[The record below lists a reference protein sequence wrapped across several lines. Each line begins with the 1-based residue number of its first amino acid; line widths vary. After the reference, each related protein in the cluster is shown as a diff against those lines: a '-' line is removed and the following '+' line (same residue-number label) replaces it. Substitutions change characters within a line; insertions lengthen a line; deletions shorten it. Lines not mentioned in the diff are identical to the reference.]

1 MPKAGE
7 PAVARGWAGSN
18 LTMNVQPPINRPV
31 YDARK
36 RSIAMAVANKE
47 DNRRRWPTVVVRPL
61 RTAVLYAVLA
71 GAWIAGNSVIFALAL
86 EHRLEADAFVEIGK
100 GFGFVAATGVL
111 LYLILERIRRRLQ
124 AVQDSLDESRET
136 TEAQRRRIERIA
148 KIGHWVWQADPGIYD
163 WAGGR
168 SEYSSRRRRF
178 LACRRRILRS
188 ATGTM

>member
-1 MPKAGE
+1 
-7 PAVARGWAGSN
+7 
-18 LTMNVQPPINRPV
+18 MNVQPPINRPV

-136 TEAQRRRIERIA
+136 TEAQRRARARPR
-148 KIGHWVWQADPGIYD
+148 V
-163 WAGGR
+163 GR
-168 SEYSSRRRRF
+168 RGYPRSSV
-178 LACRRRILRS
+178 I
-188 ATGTM
+188 